1 MFDTNVV
8 AKRVKVH
15 TCKSLPWVFLL
26 LLFILKELQISF
38 GINSCILQMQ
48 QDGQDDLRPSIN
60 IYDILKGSVSGTVPG
75 GRTSEGETSEWKK
88 GDWAPLWQPM
98 EKGKQMRTTS
108 DAKWREWSAVCEGTT
123 ALCRGLQT
131 FELYQLKV
139 DVGMLNIVK
148 NYWADI
154 SSVLTTFHQSRG
166 HGGTFLLWQKVNT
179 WNVSSIILHGV

>member
-88 GDWAPLWQPM
+88 GD
-98 EKGKQMRTTS
+98 
-108 DAKWREWSAVCEGTT
+108 
-123 ALCRGLQT
+123 
-131 FELYQLKV
+131 
-139 DVGMLNIVK
+139 
-148 NYWADI
+148 
-154 SSVLTTFHQSRG
+154 
-166 HGGTFLLWQKVNT
+166 
-179 WNVSSIILHGV
+179 